1 MGVFTAGSIKCALSD
16 FQFGWLQ
23 MSLGSRWSKY
33 LKTCEEAE
41 PESPQQEEAGSE
53 ATKQLCSSRY
63 SCADYLSWCFL
74 FGLALSSHSSFM
86 RKFQFIATGLIITL
100 TIQLCHRLTF

>member
-1 MGVFTAGSIKCALSD
+1 MGVFTAGSIKWALSD

-23 MSLGSRWSKY
+23 VSLGSRWSKY

-63 SCADYLSWCFL
+63 SCDDYLSWCFL